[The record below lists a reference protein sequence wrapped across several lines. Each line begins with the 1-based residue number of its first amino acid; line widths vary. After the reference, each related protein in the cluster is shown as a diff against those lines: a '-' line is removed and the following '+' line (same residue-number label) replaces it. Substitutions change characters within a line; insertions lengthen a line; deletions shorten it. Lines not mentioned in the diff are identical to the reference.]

1 MSIVWGQKVGVR
13 IKGLFKL
20 MQLHMIKIMWVILF
34 NAHIFVM
41 FMKCDILG
49 FGAQVCAWCGW
60 WCVLLVCFRVWC
72 SRMCKSK
79 WQCVIVHKGFYQT
92 LQWMKMN
99 LFLKM
104 WVELM
109 KLPLIWA
116 QSLYITCHR
125 WKVSIDNVTMM
136 Y

>member
-1 MSIVWGQKVGVR
+1 
-13 IKGLFKL
+13 
-20 MQLHMIKIMWVILF
+20 
-34 NAHIFVM
+34 
-41 FMKCDILG
+41 
-49 FGAQVCAWCGW
+49 
-60 WCVLLVCFRVWC
+60 
-72 SRMCKSK
+72 
-79 WQCVIVHKGFYQT
+79 
-92 LQWMKMN
+92 MKMN